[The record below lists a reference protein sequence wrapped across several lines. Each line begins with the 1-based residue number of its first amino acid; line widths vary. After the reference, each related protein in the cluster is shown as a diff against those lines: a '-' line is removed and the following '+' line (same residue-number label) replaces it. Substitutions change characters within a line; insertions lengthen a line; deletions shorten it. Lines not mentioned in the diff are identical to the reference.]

1 MKKIFSIGLLAV
13 GLLVS
18 SAKMTNALNPVLAQS
33 DNGAFTTVDQGS
45 SKPIVLS
52 GCLRRGSGSG
62 EYTLIGPALHWWELK
77 SVSVNL
83 ALYIDEEVK
92 VSAVKSPSDDGT
104 LTVTELTLV
113 STSCGSWW

>member
-18 SAKMTNALNPVLAQS
+18 TAKMTNALNTVVAQS
-33 DNGAFTTVDQGS
+33 DNGASTTGDQAS
-45 SKPIVLS
+45 SKVVVLA